1 MNPEPTSDPQG
12 AAARTAPKAGV
23 LDLALKAVSSLFS
36 RMGIVVALIGLS
48 IVIAFL
54 SPVFLTGTNLI
65 NIALQASINAI
76 VAMGMTFVITAG
88 GIDLSVGSIVGI
100 TGMLVADL
108 LTRGMGM
115 PVAFAAGL
123 ALGLF
128 FGCINGYLIA
138 KFKLFPFVVTLGS
151 MSILR
156 GMALMY
162 RQGRPI
168 YGLKA
173 KDVLQVAGYVGAI
186 PKPVIIAGLAAL
198 LAYFVYNHT
207 RIGEYTV
214 AIGGNEEAARLSGI
228 NITRYKTLIWGF
240 SGLMCGLAGIVL
252 TSRLYAAEPIAGSG
266 YELDAIAAAVMGGTS
281 LSGGEGS
288 IIGTVVGALLMSV
301 LRNGLNLLNVQSYY
315 QQLAIGTVIV
325 LAVIIDKLR
334 KE

>member
-1 MNPEPTSDPQG
+1 
-12 AAARTAPKAGV
+12 
-23 LDLALKAVSSLFS
+23 
-36 RMGIVVALIGLS
+36 
-48 IVIAFL
+48 
-54 SPVFLTGTNLI
+54 
-65 NIALQASINAI
+65 
-76 VAMGMTFVITAG
+76 
-88 GIDLSVGSIVGI
+88 
-100 TGMLVADL
+100 
-108 LTRGMGM
+108 
-115 PVAFAAGL
+115 
-123 ALGLF
+123 
-128 FGCINGYLIA
+128 
-138 KFKLFPFVVTLGS
+138 
-151 MSILR
+151 
-156 GMALMY
+156 
-162 RQGRPI
+162 
-168 YGLKA
+168 
-173 KDVLQVAGYVGAI
+173 
-186 PKPVIIAGLAAL
+186 VIIAGLAAL